1 MKTYHFDYFRYQLV
15 PKKTIQTT
23 IDGVASTYED
33 IKAKKND
40 YFAEVLKAV
49 RFKNSKG
56 DLPYK
61 LIHEEENFFYIWL
74 SNIRQKRYIQD
85 FKETIVMTNPFVDI
99 LIDNTPKNQ
108 VIAISKNI
116 DAFEDSKAVVK
127 ILIQTLNRYLDK
139 YNITLHIQPIF
150 QKDEFW
156 NIINERK
163 SIKKITFEIIKPN
176 ISNISD
182 VFRGELRE
190 LVEDTN
196 SHQTLIVLNAPDNG
210 ALNSINQENERI
222 DSIVD
227 YSAEG
232 GGNIKVKFLNEKK
245 TYQTEQSI
253 KKEVIIT
260 QLIIEHATT
269 YELNNFIQ
277 SVIEKVL

>member
-61 LIHEEENFFYIWL
+61 LIHDEEKLFYIWL

-99 LIDNTPKNQ
+99 LIDNTPTNQ

-139 YNITLHIQPIF
+139 YNITLHIQAIF

-156 NIINERK
+156 HIINARK

-210 ALNSINQENERI
+210 ALNCINQQNARI

-253 KKEVIIT
+253 KKEVITT

-269 YELNNFIQ
+269 SELNNFIQ